1 MKGYE
6 IIYILDPN
14 TGEEARTQML
24 ERVKSIVST
33 HGGQVLHDTSWGRR
47 KLAYRMKKRDYGVYQ
62 VLYTDHAPAAV
73 KEVETQFRFA
83 ESIIKW
89 QSVAVADVEQEFTA
103 FEKLRSEG
111 SLAKQIGDRGR

>member
-14 TGEEARTQML
+14 TGEEARTQFN
-24 ERVKSIVST
+24 ERVKGIISGN
-33 HGGQVLHDTSWGRR
+33 GGQVLHETSWGRR
-47 KLAYRMKKRDYGVYQ
+47 KLAYRMKKRDYGIYE
-62 VLYTDHAPAAV
+62 VLYTSHAPGAL
-73 KEVETQFRFA
+73 KEMETQLRFS
-83 ESIIKW
+83 ENIIKW
-89 QSVAVADVEQEFTA
+89 QSVAVPDVDAEFTA